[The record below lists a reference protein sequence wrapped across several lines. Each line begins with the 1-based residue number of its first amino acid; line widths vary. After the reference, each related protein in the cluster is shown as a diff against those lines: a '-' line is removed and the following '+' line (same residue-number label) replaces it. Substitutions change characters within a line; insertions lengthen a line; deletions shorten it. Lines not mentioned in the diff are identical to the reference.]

1 MASLIPFYAPAQTHA
16 KKTLHQGAVRILYRV
31 GIRPKNVNHLREAE
45 CSLSF
50 AATNIPKPSET
61 ALPRFLSIPR
71 CSSGVFFEL
80 FRFLPIRY
88 RPAETTGSNVNP
100 REAAMQQ
107 ETFHWPHKDLLD
119 VDQLTQE
126 ELFHLLD
133 TAANLHE
140 INSRPVKKVPILKG
154 KSVVLFFAE
163 PSTRTKTSFDMA
175 GKRLSADT
183 FGLAKSGS
191 SLQKG
196 ESMKD
201 TALTLQAMNPDV
213 IVIRHSSSG
222 AAQFLAERLHCGVVN
237 AGDGWHA
244 HPTQA
249 LLDAFSLRQVWGH
262 DRNAF
267 KDKNL
272 LILGDCAHS
281 RVCRSNVL
289 LLTKLGVNVSLCA
302 PRTLLPAGVDNWPV
316 TVYTDS
322 KKAVRDM
329 DAVMCLRLQL
339 ERQQAGLLPDL
350 REYSKRFCLTTAHM
364 ELARPGAHIMHPG
377 PILRGLDVS
386 DALADSSQSL
396 ILDQV
401 SAGVSVRMAVLYLL
415 ATRPDLKDNL

>member
-1 MASLIPFYAPAQTHA
+1 MQKKLYIKGQSAYCTVWAYAQKTSTISEKPNALYPPPPRISRSHPKRHCPGFSLFPVVPA
-16 KKTLHQGAVRILYRV
+16 GFF
-31 GIRPKNVNHLREAE
+31 
-45 CSLSF
+45 LSF
-50 AATNIPKPSET
+50 SVFRRYAIGLPRRQAPTSTPEKPPCNRKPS
-61 ALPRFLSIPR
+61 I
-71 CSSGVFFEL
+71 
-80 FRFLPIRY
+80 
-88 RPAETTGSNVNP
+88 
-100 REAAMQQ
+100 
-107 ETFHWPHKDLLD
+107 WPHKDLLD

-249 LLDAFSLRQVWGH
+249 LLAAFSLRQGWGH

-267 KDKNL
+267 KGKNL

-316 TVYTDS
+316 TVHTDS

-415 ATRPDLKDNL
+415 ATRPDIKDNL